1 MEPGGNMQK
10 NIELSESL
18 EDYLEIILNLEQAQK
33 VARAKD
39 IAAKMGVQRG
49 SVTSALKSLKEKK
62 LINYEPYSFVTLTPQ
77 GKKLAKEIT
86 RRHAV
91 LKDFLLK
98 ILQIDETTAESTAC
112 RMEHAIDN
120 QSLERL
126 LAFFEFIYHC
136 PRTGKDWIQAFL
148 DYCSSDKQDRE
159 KCEQCLD
166 ECSTRHKEDGQP

>member
-1 MEPGGNMQK
+1 MQK

-18 EDYLEIILNLEQAQK
+18 EDYLEIILGLEQAQK

-39 IAAKMGVQRG
+39 IAEKMGVQRG
-49 SVTSALKSLKEKK
+49 SVTSALKNLKEKE
-62 LINYEPYSFVTLTPQ
+62 LINYEPYSFITLTPR
-77 GKKLAKEIT
+77 GKKLAQEIT
-86 RRHAV
+86 HRHAV

-126 LAFFEFIYHC
+126 LSFFDFIYHC

-166 ECSTRHKEDGQP
+166 DCSTRYKGAAQP

>member
-1 MEPGGNMQK
+1 MQK

-91 LKDFLLK
+91 LKDFLL
-98 ILQIDETTAESTAC
+98 
-112 RMEHAIDN
+112 
-120 QSLERL
+120 
-126 LAFFEFIYHC
+126 
-136 PRTGKDWIQAFL
+136 
-148 DYCSSDKQDRE
+148 
-159 KCEQCLD
+159 
-166 ECSTRHKEDGQP
+166 